1 MNKGLNQYYTDQV
14 YSDYLVKELSNP
26 FPLSV
31 ADLGFGEGSLLH
43 AAKKRWNHLK
53 LIGVDIDLLNVK
65 KANEGK
71 FIDAIHYDGF
81 NPDLPDTITEKYGN
95 IDLLVSNPPF
105 FFKTVDQRIR
115 TILKK
120 ADLWDYISAKSK
132 KIPAELVFL
141 AQNIRLLNNE
151 NELGII
157 LPAGLVSGEKWLYV
171 REHLFEEF
179 NVSKV
184 IQLPTNSFK
193 RTDAQTFIVIM
204 SKSQPLRAEI
214 ELSHVQFDKTISIS
228 RADAICRADYSFYQK
243 NEINLDKIFISP
255 HRFSI
260 YRGNTTHKQLL
271 ASAKHFIHTN
281 QLPKEPTVL
290 KLPTYTF
297 GQANV
302 AIPGDILIARVGR
315 RCVGRVAVVEEGTLP
330 ISDCVIVVR
339 PVDENAR
346 KKIWEKL
353 RSESSKQILE
363 SMALGVG
370 AKYLTHTLVK
380 DFLSNV

>member
-14 YSDYLVKELSNP
+14 YSDHLVKELSSP

-43 AAKKRWNHLK
+43 AARKRWNHLK
-53 LIGVDIDLLNVK
+53 LIGVDIDLLNVQN
-65 KANEGK
+65 ANKSK

-105 FFKTVDQRIR
+105 FFKSIDESIR

-120 ADLWDYISAKSK
+120 SDLWDCISAKSK
-132 KIPAELVFL
+132 KVPAELVFL
-141 AQNIRLLNNE
+141 AQNIRLLNNQ

-157 LPAGLVSGEKWLYV
+157 LPAGLVSGEKWVSL
-171 REHLFEEF
+171 REHLFGEF
-179 NVSKV
+179 NISKV

-193 RTDAQTFIVIM
+193 RTDAQTFIFIM
-204 SKSQPLRAEI
+204 NKTIPVRTEI
-214 ELSHVQFDKTISIS
+214 ELSHVLYDKTISIS
-228 RADAICRADYSFYQK
+228 RADAIHRADYSFYNK
-243 NEINLDKIFISP
+243 TEINSDKLYISP
-255 HRFSI
+255 QQFSI

-271 ASAKHFIHTN
+271 ASAKYFIHTN
-281 QLPKEPTVL
+281 QLPKEPASL
-290 KLPTYTF
+290 KLPNYTF
-297 GQANV
+297 GQSNLATT
-302 AIPGDILIARVGR
+302 GDILLARVGR
-315 RCVGRVAVVEEGTLP
+315 RCIGRVAVVERGTLP
-330 ISDCVIVVR
+330 ISDCVIVIR
-339 PVDENAR
+339 PKDDNAR

-353 RSESSKQILE
+353 KSESSKQILE
-363 SMALGVG
+363 SMSLGVG
-370 AKYLTHTLVK
+370 AKYLTHSLIK